1 MKRIDMS
8 QTLVVYTGENWTRS
22 LPPCSKELMCLLERN
37 ERIVS
42 WLQPLKGGVHDQIP
56 AIKVGDSFYS
66 ISLRMM
72 KAIWRHVRLKKGF
85 ENVERAPYGGYKLK
99 IPTLLLAEKLRTQSR
114 FNVSVVVS
122 VVVCCMCH
130 ASVLLFIYI
139 FFWVA
144 GDAHGPNL
152 PPQGAQ
158 GLPERLL

>member
-1 MKRIDMS
+1 MS
-8 QTLVVYTGENWTRS
+8 QALVVYTGENWTHS

-56 AIKVGDSFYS
+56 AIKVGDSYYS

-72 KAIWRHVRLKKGF
+72 KAIWRHVRLRKGF
-85 ENVERAPYGGYKLK
+85 ENVERAPYGGFKLK

-114 FNVSVVVS
+114 FNVSGCGVVIMIA
-122 VVVCCMCH
+122 VCCTCQ
-130 ASVLLFIYI
+130 ALVLLFIYI
-139 FFWVA
+139 VFLLA
-144 GDAHGPNL
+144 GDAHGPVL
-152 PPQGAQ
+152 PRQGAK